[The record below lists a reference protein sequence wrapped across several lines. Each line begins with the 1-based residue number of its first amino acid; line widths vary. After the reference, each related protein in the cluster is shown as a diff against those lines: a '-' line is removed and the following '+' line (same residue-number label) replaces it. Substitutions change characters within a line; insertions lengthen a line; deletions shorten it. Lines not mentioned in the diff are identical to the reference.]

1 MAIPPASST
10 NSTLSSPD
18 RAKGERGGAGF
29 QDWNSAPPI
38 VFGMRSDGDGGAA
51 VQPLVTETTG
61 VIVIDIFLTFA
72 GL

>member
-1 MAIPPASST
+1 M

-29 QDWNSAPPI
+29 QDWNSAPAAI

-51 VQPLVTETTG
+51 VQPLVTEITG